1 MARNGKNK
9 GKGKGK
15 GKGQK
20 TRVPRLVKGT
30 TQFASLTE
38 TYDIGPLDANT
49 GNKISIAGLVGF
61 PRAQAVA
68 RNYGLYRI
76 AKIDLEI
83 KPVFDTFIPGA
94 TPVAGP
100 TSVPYL
106 YWQIVR
112 DGDYPTAPTTL
123 YFEQRGSKPIRLDD
137 KIINL
142 DWKPNALIDVAPG
155 LAGVPNNGS
164 IKMTPWLSADA
175 SNGAGWLPNATPHY
189 GMVFAAFCSGIGAY
203 KVMTAVMKVHY
214 QFKQAH
220 TQGAVTDGGV
230 PIYDAT
236 PTGYTEFFDAS
247 GNSLDNPHRSPS
259 HFI

>member
-1 MARNGKNK
+1 MAPRKNKSK
-9 GKGKGK
+9 GKGKK
-15 GKGQK
+15 GRK
-20 TRVPRLVKGT
+20 TRAPRLVKGT

-38 TYDIGPLDANT
+38 TYDLGPLDANT
-49 GNKISIAGLVGF
+49 GTKVAIAGLVGF

-68 RNYGLYRI
+68 RNYGMYRI

-83 KPVFDTFIPGA
+83 KPVFDTYIPGA
-94 TPVAGP
+94 APVAGP

-112 DGDYPTAPTTL
+112 DGDYPTAPTNL

-137 KIINL
+137 KIIKFG
-142 DWKPNALIDVAPG
+142 WKPNALTDVQGG
-155 LAGVPNNGS
+155 LGSPNNGN

-175 SNGAGWLPNATPHY
+175 SSGAGWLPNATPHY
-189 GMVFAAFCSGIGAY
+189 GVVFAAFCSGVGAY

-220 TQGAVTDGGV
+220 TGGRHRRWCSHSRC
-230 PIYDAT
+230 DACWL
-236 PTGYTEFFDAS
+236 YRVFDAS
-247 GNSLDNPHRSPS
+247 GNSLDNPLGSPS
-259 HFI
+259 HHA